1 MCEKLKKLGFEILEI
16 LEVDYLEC
24 CNYKLEFLI
33 IIELINMFILVV
45 VCVGKIR
52 FLDNLWV

>member
-1 MCEKLKKLGFEILEI
+1 MCEKFKKLGFGILEI
-16 LEVDYLEC
+16 LEVDYLEF
-24 CNYKLEFLI
+24 CNYKLEFLK
-33 IIELINMFILVV
+33 IIELINMFILVA